1 MGSATGFLDTVRI
14 ENPFRNEAER
24 LGDFDRNE
32 AERLSD
38 FEDLHIAQGC
48 EARCAQ
54 ASRCMNCGVP
64 FCQSDFGCPLHN
76 LIPEWNDLLYRGQE
90 REALKRLLQ
99 TAPFPEFTGHVC
111 PALCE
116 KACNLENDCVTNRR
130 LPGAVRKSV
139 QPGERLRYQPG

>member
-14 ENPFRNEAER
+14 ENPFRDEAAR
-24 LGDFDRNE
+24 LG
-32 AERLSD
+32 D
-38 FEDLHIAQGC
+38 FEDLHTCQSC
-48 EARCAQ
+48 EARRAQ

-90 REALKRLLQ
+90 REALMRLIR

-116 KACNLENDCVTNRR
+116 KACNLENDATTNRDR
-130 LPGAVRKSV
+130 SSPGFPRYAPENAWLLSAAALPALL
-139 QPGERLRYQPG
+139 LRTC